1 LPVEWFRGAFLRH
14 NPASGCLPWGHMA
27 DFRRLLLG
35 RRLAS
40 DETHQTK
47 ISNPI
52 ALAVFS
58 SDALSSVAY
67 ATQEIMASLSS
78 AMAHGGLAVAGGA
91 AATAFFGL
99 SVPVACGITLLL
111 MILAVSYRQTILE
124 YPGGGGAYIVA
135 KENLGETA
143 AQTAGASLLID
154 YILTVAVS
162 VSSGIAA
169 ITAAVPA
176 LQGYNVILT
185 LLAIAFIAMA
195 NLRGVKES
203 GTLFSIPTYGFLIV
217 ILIMITIGFVRWI
230 GGAGPSLAPTVEQVH
245 IVARNAPNLAGL
257 AFIWIFMRA
266 YSAGCTALTGVEAI
280 SNGVTAFKEPSGV
293 NAAKTMISMVLLL
306 GTMFLGITLLSHHFG
321 VVYHHSTDP
330 SVVQETLL
338 SHLTREVLGHHGV
351 LSLPAK
357 IYYYVIQ
364 GFTFAILVVAA
375 NTAYADF
382 PRLAALHAK
391 DGFLPNQFTSMGD
404 RLVFS
409 NGILILS
416 AFSGLLV
423 VAFHANTDVL
433 LPLYALGVF
442 LGFTIS
448 QTGMVVH
455 WNRKRGPHW
464 KTKSVVNGIGA
475 AASCIVMLDIAIT
488 KFAGGAWI
496 VIALV
501 PVLVTTFFNIHR
513 HYIRV
518 KSTLAASR
526 TDAFLP
532 SKHHAIVL
540 VSGLHAGTVQALS
553 YARLISGNRVEALTV
568 DLGSDG
574 FHESPVIQKLR
585 ADWQYYGMGVPLR
598 SVPSPYRK
606 VVEPILEEV
615 NRFRM
620 AEPEVCLTMILPEFV
635 TSKWWQRILHN
646 QMAFR
651 IKAALML
658 QRGVI
663 VTSVR
668 MHIPD

>member
-1 LPVEWFRGAFLRH
+1 
-14 NPASGCLPWGHMA
+14 MA

-40 DETHQTK
+40 DETHHTK

-67 ATQEIMASLSS
+67 ATQEIMASLS
-78 AMAHGGLAVAGGA
+78 MALGHGGMAAATGGA
-91 AATAFFGL
+91 AALAIFGL
-99 SVPVACGITLLL
+99 SVPVAMGITGLLVV
-111 MILAVSYRQTILE
+111 LAFSYRQTILE

-176 LQGYNVILT
+176 LQGYNVTLT

-203 GTLFSIPTYGFLIV
+203 GALFAIPTYGFLV
-217 ILIMITIGFVRWI
+217 AILILITIGCVRWLM
-230 GGAGPSLAPTVEQVH
+230 GAGPDLAPTHEQIH
-245 IVARNAPNLAGL
+245 IAAHNAPNLAGL
-257 AFIWIFMRA
+257 ALIWVFMRA

-280 SNGVTAFKEPSGV
+280 SNGVTAFKDPAGE
-293 NAAKTMISMVLLL
+293 NAAKTMVSMVILL
-306 GTMFLGITLLSHHFG
+306 GTMFLGITLLAHHFG
-321 VVYHHSTDP
+321 IVYRHNPDP
-330 SVVQETLL
+330 TIVQETLL
-338 SHLTREVLGHHGV
+338 SHLTRTILGHHGV
-351 LSLPAK
+351 LSLPARV
-357 IYYYVIQ
+357 YYYVIQ

-416 AFSGLLV
+416 ALSGLLV
-423 VAFHANTDVL
+423 VLFHANTDIL

-455 WNRKRGPHW
+455 WRRKRGRHW

-475 AASCIVMLDIAIT
+475 AASFIVMLDIAVT

-501 PVLVTTFFNIHR
+501 PILVTTFFNIHR

-532 SKHHAIVL
+532 SKHHAMVL

-574 FHESPVIQKLR
+574 FNESPAIQKLR
-585 ADWQYYGMGVPLR
+585 SDWQYYGMGIPLR
-598 SVPSPYRK
+598 SVPSPYRR

-615 NRFRM
+615 ARFRL

-635 TSKWWQRILHN
+635 PSKWWQRILHN

>member
-1 LPVEWFRGAFLRH
+1 VAIGIV
-14 NPASGCLPWGHMA
+14 
-27 DFRRLLLG
+27 LLL
-35 RRLAS
+35 
-40 DETHQTK
+40 
-47 ISNPI
+47 
-52 ALAVFS
+52 
-58 SDALSSVAY
+58 
-67 ATQEIMASLSS
+67 AT
-78 AMAHGGLAVAGGA
+78 
-91 AATAFFGL
+91 
-99 SVPVACGITLLL
+99 L
-111 MILAVSYRQTILE
+111 MVSYRQTILE

-135 KENLGETA
+135 KENLGEMA

-162 VSSGIAA
+162 VSSGVAA
-169 ITAAVPA
+169 ITAAVPQ
-176 LQGYNVILT
+176 LDGYNVTLT

-203 GTLFSIPTYGFLIV
+203 GQLFAIPTYGFITCV
-217 ILIMITIGFVRWI
+217 MILLGIGAFRWAS
-230 GGAGPSLAPTVEQVH
+230 GGAALPEPSAEQVQAAGTH
-245 IVARNAPNLAGL
+245 VHQLAGL
-257 AFIWIFMRA
+257 AFIWVFMRA

-280 SNGVTAFKEPSGV
+280 SNGVTAFKEPSGK
-293 NAAKTMISMVLLL
+293 NAAKTMIAMVLLL
-306 GTMFLGITLLSHHFG
+306 GTMFLGITLLAHHYG
-321 VVYHHSTDP
+321 VTYHHSADAT
-330 SVVQETLL
+330 VVQETLMSKL
-338 SHLTREVLGHHGV
+338 SRAILGGSGG
-351 LSLPAK
+351 LNLPAK
-357 IYYYVIQ
+357 VFYYVVQ

-391 DGFLPNQFTSMGD
+391 DGFLPQQFTSMGD

-416 AFSGLLV
+416 VFAGALV
-423 VAFHANTDVL
+423 FLFHANTDTL

-455 WNRKRGPHW
+455 WFRKRGPNW
-464 KTKSVVNGIGA
+464 QVKATINGIGA
-475 AASCIVMLDIAIT
+475 TASAVVMLDIAIT

-496 VIALV
+496 VIVLV
-501 PVLVTTFFNIHR
+501 PILVTTFFNIHR

-532 SKHHAIVL
+532 SKHHALVL
-540 VSGLHAGTVQALS
+540 VSSLHAGLVQAVA
-553 YARLISGNRVEALTV
+553 YARLISGHRVEALTV

-574 FHESPVIQKLR
+574 FHESPAIQKLR
-585 ADWQYYGMGVPLR
+585 ADWSYYGMGVPLR

-606 VVEPILEEV
+606 IVEPILEEV
-615 NRFRM
+615 DRFRL
-620 AEPEVCLTMILPEFV
+620 AEPEVCLTVILPEFV
-635 TSKWWQRILHN
+635 TSKWWQRALHN

-651 IKAALML
+651 IKAQLML
-658 QRGVI
+658 KPGVI

-668 MHIPD
+668 MHLPD

>member
-1 LPVEWFRGAFLRH
+1 
-14 NPASGCLPWGHMA
+14 MA

-40 DETHQTK
+40 DESHHNR

-67 ATQEIMASLSS
+67 ATQEIMASLST
-78 AMAHGGLAVAGGA
+78 ALGHGGAVAAGA
-91 AATAFFGL
+91 AAAAIFGL
-99 SVPVACGITLLL
+99 SVPVAMGITALLV
-111 MILAVSYRQTILE
+111 ILAFSYRQTVLA
-124 YPGGGGAYIVA
+124 YPTGGGAYLVA
-135 KENLGETA
+135 KDNLGEMA
-143 AQTAGASLLID
+143 AQTAGASLLVD

-176 LQGYNVILT
+176 LQGYNVSLT
-185 LLAIAFIAMA
+185 LLAIGFIATA

-203 GTLFSIPTYGFLIV
+203 GMLFSIPTYGFLIS
-217 ILIMITIGFVRWI
+217 IMGMLAIGAVRWI
-230 GGAGPSLAPTVEQVH
+230 LSPDVAPAQVEAATHQ
-245 IVARNAPNLAGL
+245 APRLAGL
-257 AFIWIFMRA
+257 AFVWVFMRA

-280 SNGVTAFKEPSGV
+280 SDGVAVFREPSGK
-293 NAAKTMISMVLLL
+293 NAAMTLTWMVFLL
-306 GTMFLGITLLSHHFG
+306 GTMFMGITLLSHHFG
-321 VVYHHSTDP
+321 ITYRHSPDP
-330 SVVQETLL
+330 TMVQETLL
-338 SHLTREVLGHHGV
+338 SNLSRQVLGTGGV
-351 LSLPAK
+351 LVTLPAK
-357 IYYYVIQ
+357 IYYYVLQ

-382 PRLAALHAK
+382 PRLAAIQAK

-416 AFSGLLV
+416 VLAGGLV
-423 VAFHANTDVL
+423 VLFHANTDVL

-448 QTGMVVH
+448 QSGMVVR
-455 WNRKRGPHW
+455 WYRKRGPHW
-464 KTKSVVNGIGA
+464 KFKLAVNGVGA
-475 AASCIVMLDIAIT
+475 CAAGIVMLDIAVT

-496 VIALV
+496 VTVLV
-501 PVLVTTFFNIHR
+501 PILVMTFFNIHR

-540 VSGLHAGTVQALS
+540 ISGLHAGTVQALS
-553 YARLISGNRVEALTV
+553 YARLISGDRVEALTV

-574 FHESPVIQKLR
+574 FHESPAIQKLR
-585 ADWQYYGMGVPLR
+585 ADWSYYGMGVPLR

-615 NRFRM
+615 KRFRL
-620 AEPEVCLTMILPEFV
+620 AEPEVCLTMILPEYV
-635 TSKWWQRILHN
+635 TSKWWQRLLHN

-651 IKAALML
+651 IKASLML
-658 QRGVI
+658 VPGVI

-668 MHIPD
+668 MHLPD